1 MLIWIAVGIA
11 ALAAACAFMAWLSFR
26 RCGVIEGLLLVD
38 GRPAPEGMPVACEIV
53 DHKDD
58 SVLSNHFTLAIHNE
72 YAETRSDGT
81 FTFKGVRAGDVTLGR
96 CYGTLKRTRA
106 WLGLL
111 PIIEEDADPQD
122 YEQLIV
128 VKGGASVRVVLGEG
142 GRTVRGRMILPEAFA
157 LSENER
163 RSVVN
168 VLWGDTDSPKPP
180 EGLDDAGKIAW
191 WKSISNTPEGLAWR
205 EVTSRRYQ
213 VAPDADGNFEVR
225 NVVPG
230 NYRLISSWNNYAEE
244 CGADEKRL
252 DAMSS
257 RFLVPPVG
265 DEDARTVEAGVL
277 PLKMVLVV
285 LDAEM
290 NSAKPVTETVAT
302 HHGDASPG
310 VQPPPGL
317 SS

>member
-1 MLIWIAVGIA
+1 MLIWIAAGIA
-11 ALAAACAFMAWLSFR
+11 TLVAVGNFMAWRSYR

-38 GRPAPEGMPVACEIV
+38 GQPAHEGMLVACEVV

-58 SVLSNHFTLAIHNE
+58 SVLPSHFTLTIHNE

-106 WLGLL
+106 CFGLL
-111 PIIEEDADPQD
+111 PIVEEDADPQD

-128 VKGGASVRVVLGEG
+128 VKGGASVRVVLGKG

-180 EGLDDAGKIAW
+180 EGLDDACKIAW
-191 WKSISNTPEGLAWR
+191 WKSISQTSAGLAWR

-213 VAPDADGNFEVR
+213 VAPDAGGNFEVG

-230 NYRLISSWNNYAEE
+230 NYRLMSSWNNYSDA
-244 CGADEKRL
+244 CGADQKSLHAQSNRIVVL
-252 DAMSS
+252 
-257 RFLVPPVG
+257 PVDG
-265 DEDARTVEAGVL
+265 NNELTVETGE
-277 PLKMVLVV
+277 LKL
-285 LDAEM
+285 EIC
-290 NSAKPVTETVAT
+290 
-302 HHGDASPG
+302 
-310 VQPPPGL
+310 
-317 SS
+317 